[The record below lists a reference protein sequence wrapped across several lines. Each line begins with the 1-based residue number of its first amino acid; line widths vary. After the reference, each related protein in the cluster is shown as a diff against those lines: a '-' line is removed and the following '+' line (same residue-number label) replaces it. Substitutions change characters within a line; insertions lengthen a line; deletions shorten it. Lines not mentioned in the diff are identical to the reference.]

1 VMLKLASMERAYLFH
16 DSRNVGSREKF
27 VLLAHARIIAIVEIV
42 RHIRQEDCGVLTALW
57 WQVSGYG

>member
-1 VMLKLASMERAYLFH
+1 MERAYLFH

-42 RHIRQEDCGVLTALW
+42 RHIRQEDCGVFTALW